1 MPSYKIT
8 AVLEPAGS
16 SSIGFNEPVEINE
29 IKLWSE
35 NLDNGS
41 IPRIYAERE
50 FETEQ
55 EMPHPQLERIAYSKI
70 ETKVLPV
77 IVLLSGAPY
86 RIADIKI
93 ERLPEVESGD
103 KTVKVRLFETIRV
116 TDEVKIIVK
125 TFGNTQAEISK
136 INDSLE
142 KINPESRSIFLRAL
156 KYWNR
161 AMRDPD
167 PIDRFLNL
175 YIALEILA
183 GELVNE
189 EYRENKWV
197 NALYDKFGFNGIYEG
212 HKIHSIRAAL
222 LHYKNNELSK
232 EEAER
237 IIEKH
242 VDEFAQ
248 EIFRLM
254 KDYVECGGDMEC
266 LQKRRQSKSRS

>member
-8 AVLEPAGS
+8 AVLEPAGGS
-16 SSIGFNEPVEINE
+16 ELQFEDSI
-29 IKLWSE
+29 
-35 NLDNGS
+35 
-41 IPRIYAERE
+41 
-50 FETEQ
+50 T
-55 EMPHPQLERIAYSKI
+55 I
-70 ETKVLPV
+70 E
-77 IVLLSGAPY
+77 
-86 RIADIKI
+86 DIKI
-93 ERLPEVESGD
+93 TSKKPHADRLTRIIHIEFEVRGDNEKDAREKGYSEIAESVLPIIILLANAPYKIVEVDAKPVDNSGSHWIHVGT
-103 KTVKVRLFETIRV
+103 KTITVNVMPRPI
-116 TDEVKIIVK
+116 EVKPEHILGLYYNLKKLEENSRK
-125 TFGNTQAEISK
+125 TFY
-136 INDSLE
+136 
-142 KINPESRSIFLRAL
+142 RAL

-161 AMRDPD
+161 AMSDPD

-197 NALYDKFGFNGIYEG
+197 NALYNKFGFNGIYRG

-266 LQKRRQSKSRS
+266 LQKKRQPKSRS